1 MVMTQLTST
10 IKPEDAV
17 ETLAWLKRI
26 ELGEEKVPAGF
37 NWLGLAETAALKANT
52 TEDILWAEVAVLIY
66 RQLAESRING
76 GESLMVSAMMLRA
89 KAISNVSSGVVPGHF
104 LLDIDLIIRWFCDS
118 LTMSYNEASQKAM
131 NWKNC
136 QISEIRQLRQIKNNL
151 QVISTLANSDKCTLE
166 AELQKWLALR
176 ERLP

>member
-26 ELGEEKVPAGF
+26 ELGAEKAPAGF
-37 NWLGLAETAALKANT
+37 NWLGLAETAALKAHT
-52 TEDILWAEVAVLIY
+52 TEDILWGEVAVLIY
-66 RQLAESRING
+66 HRLAESRING
-76 GESLMVSAMMLRA
+76 GESLIVSAMMLRA
-89 KAISNVSSGVVPGHF
+89 KAIAKFGVVPGHF

-166 AELQKWLALR
+166 VELQQWLALQ